1 MNENNNNLNFLFE
14 FALDTYSKERS
25 RTDSLDTKLSVCIS
39 LVIALLTA
47 SFSALPLKTILSK
60 LPQLS
65 NGCLVL
71 LIIGIILF
79 IIYLLL
85 IGLTCFKLF
94 LAFKTKRFYSINAE
108 TFTNEEV
115 YSQPCE
121 KTLKYYINDLGNT
134 ISTNREINDFKA
146 KTFDSSV
153 LLMMI
158 SAISFVVSLFIIKL
172 SIYL

>member
-25 RTDSLDTKLSVCIS
+25 RTESLDTKLSVCIS

-47 SFSALPLKTILSK
+47 SFSALPLKTIFSK

-79 IIYLLL
+79 FIYLLL

-94 LAFKTKRFYSINAE
+94 SAFKTKRFYSINAE

-121 KTLKYYINDLGNT
+121 KALKYYINDLGNT